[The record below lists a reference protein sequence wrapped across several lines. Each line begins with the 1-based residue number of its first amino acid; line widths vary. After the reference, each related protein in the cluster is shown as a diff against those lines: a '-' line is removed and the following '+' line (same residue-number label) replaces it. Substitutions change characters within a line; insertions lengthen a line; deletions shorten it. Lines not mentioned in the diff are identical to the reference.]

1 MTKLLKCLM
10 ASLVFGALFFA
21 LSPGVLLTLPPTHLL
36 FKEAEG
42 ACTHNGLWVQIAQ
55 RGGEGGCCATSYQ
68 AVAVHTV
75 VFMLLVFICCWFGCD
90 SMNM

>member
-42 ACTHNGLWVQIAQ
+42 SCTHNGLWVQIAQ
-55 RGGEGGCCATSYQ
+55 MGGEGCCATSYQ